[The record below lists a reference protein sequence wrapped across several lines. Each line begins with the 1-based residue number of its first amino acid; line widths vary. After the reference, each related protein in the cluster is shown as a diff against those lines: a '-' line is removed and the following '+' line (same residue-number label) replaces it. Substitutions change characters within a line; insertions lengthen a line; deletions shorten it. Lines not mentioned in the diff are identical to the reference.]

1 MNPQAIKSLRIRNF
15 KAIRDSGDIEFTP
28 FTVLI
33 GNNGSGKSSLIEA
46 LETFQTIV
54 ERGLDEAM
62 NRWRGIENIR
72 NRAVPPVGEEPDEE
86 VSDIEEPP
94 DETDFAA
101 QFGQASEEKP
111 LDLGRE
117 KAPNPVEFYLSREL
131 ADGVMDYRL
140 MINSNLN
147 ADELFIQHEQL
158 RWNND
163 PVLYRSEDGSGQ
175 ILFGKDPFLSLM
187 DGESILSSMRVDPN
201 QIRYF
206 NMLVSRWQFALLNPD
221 AMVNPIARTRTNKQV
236 QLARNGSNIAEY
248 LLDIR
253 KYDQKYETTVLDDI
267 IETLK
272 YVLPYAEDLQP
283 NVTSE
288 LERSAYLQL
297 TEGGYKVPGWLLSS
311 GTLRIVALLAL
322 LRHPQPPPLI
332 VIEEIENGLDPRTIN
347 LIVQEI
353 MEVTESG
360 KCQVIV
366 TTHSPYLLD
375 LIPLENII
383 VVERIDGQPTFFRP
397 SDDESMRKWS
407 ESFTPGALY
416 TMSQLTRRSE

>member
-1 MNPQAIKSLRIRNF
+1 MNPQAIKSMRLKNF
-15 KAIRDSGDIEFTP
+15 KAIRDTGEIEFAP

-33 GNNGSGKSSLIEA
+33 GNNGSGKSSLIEG

-72 NRAVPPVGEEPDEE
+72 NRAAVLSTSEAEEEATD
-86 VSDIEEPP
+86 VEEPP
-94 DETDFAA
+94 DETDYVAQYGHADEEAEAPQDVGFAPISFLFS
-101 QFGQASEEKP
+101 QETT
-111 LDLGRE
+111 
-117 KAPNPVEFYLSREL
+117 
-131 ADGVMDYRL
+131 DGIVSFEVD
-140 MINSNLN
+140 INSSPNADALFIEIEKVRLN
-147 ADELFIQHEQL
+147 ATILQQRIKSGLLLVPAREDKL
-158 RWNND
+158 RDFQN
-163 PVLYRSEDGSGQ
+163 
-175 ILFGKDPFLSLM
+175 
-187 DGESILSSMRVDPN
+187 GESLFSEIDSVPLEGKLFA
-201 QIRYF
+201 QAIK
-206 NMLVSRWQFALLNPD
+206 RWQFALLNPD
-221 AMVNPIARTRTNKQV
+221 AMVNPVPRTRTGKEIR
-236 QLARNGSNIAEY
+236 LTRNGSNIAEY

-253 KYDQKYETTVLDDI
+253 LYDAANGTTIFDDI
-267 IETLK
+267 VDTLR

-297 TEGGYKVPGWLLSS
+297 TEGEFKVPGWLLSS

-347 LIVQEI
+347 LIMQEI
-353 MEVTESG
+353 MEITESG
-360 KCQVIV
+360 KSQVIV

-383 VVERIDGQPTFFRP
+383 VVERIDGQPIFFRP

-407 ESFTPGALY
+407 ESFTPGTLY